1 MTLGPG
7 KAVMRTALVLLVL
20 GAIGG
25 LAAGCRLAEATPA
38 PETTP
43 RPLAPLSL
51 APGAKLRVLATTS
64 IVADVVRAV
73 GGERLE
79 VTSLVPAGIDP
90 HAFEPAPQDVRRVA
104 EAQVVVENGLGLE
117 AFLQTLLRNA
127 AADAPVISLAEG
139 IEPLPAGDHAAGTDE
154 HGAWDPHLWLDP
166 RNVLVWTHTLETSLA
181 ALDPSGA
188 ADYAQRADTYRTE
201 LEALDAELEA
211 TFAAIPSERRVL
223 VTDHE
228 EFAYF
233 ARRYGFTVVGTVIP
247 APSAAAEPS
256 ARELAALETA
266 IRSLGVRAVFVSSVV
281 SPLLARQV
289 ADDTGVQ
296 LVSLFAHSL
305 SAPGGPAPTYLEMM
319 RSNARLIAEA
329 LMR

>member
-1 MTLGPG
+1 MTLRLGR
-7 KAVMRTALVLLVL
+7 AVIRTARVLLVL

-25 LAAGCRLAEATPA
+25 LGAGCRAVETAPA

-51 APGAKLRVLATTS
+51 APGARLRVLATTS
-64 IVADVVRAV
+64 IVADVVQAV

-79 VTSLVPAGIDP
+79 VTALVPAGVDP

-117 AFLQTLLRNA
+117 AFLQSLLRNA
-127 AADAPVISLAEG
+127 ATDAPVISLAEG
-139 IEPLPAGDHAAGTDE
+139 IEPLPAGDHAEGADE

-166 RNVLVWTHTLETSLA
+166 RNVIVWTHTLEDSLA
-181 ALDPSGA
+181 VLDPSGA
-188 ADYAQRADTYRTE
+188 ADYAQRAGAYRME

-211 TFAAIPSERRVL
+211 IFSAIPSQQRVL

-256 ARELAALETA
+256 AQELAALETA
-266 IRSLGVRAVFVSSVV
+266 IRNTGVRAIFVSSVV
-281 SPLLARQV
+281 SPLLARQL
-289 ADDTGVQ
+289 AEDTGVQ
-296 LVSLFAHSL
+296 LVSLYAHSL
-305 SAPGGPAPTYLEMM
+305 SAAGGPAPTYLEMM
-319 RSNARLIAEA
+319 SSNARLMAEA
-329 LMR
+329 LTG

>member
-1 MTLGPG
+1 MTLGSG
-7 KAVMRTALVLLVL
+7 KAVIRTGVVLLVL

-25 LAAGCRLAEATPA
+25 LVAGCRSVEIAPA
-38 PETTP
+38 PGTTP
-43 RPLAPLSL
+43 QPLAPLVLS
-51 APGAKLRVLATTS
+51 PGSRLRVLATTS
-64 IVADVVRAV
+64 IVADVVQAV
-73 GGERLE
+73 GGERLQ
-79 VTSLVPAGIDP
+79 VTALVPAGVDP

-127 AADAPVISLAEG
+127 ATDAPLITLAEG
-139 IEPLPAGDHAAGTDE
+139 IEPLPAGDHAGGADE

-166 RNVLVWTHTLETSLA
+166 RNVIVWTHTLEESLT

-188 ADYAQRADTYRTE
+188 ADYARLAGGYRME

-211 TFAAIPSERRVL
+211 TFAAIPSQQRVL

-256 ARELAALETA
+256 AQDLAALETA
-266 IRSLGVRAVFVSSVV
+266 IRSTGVRAVFVSSVV
-281 SPLLARQV
+281 SPALARQV

-296 LVSLFAHSL
+296 LVSLHAHSL

-329 LMR
+329 LTR